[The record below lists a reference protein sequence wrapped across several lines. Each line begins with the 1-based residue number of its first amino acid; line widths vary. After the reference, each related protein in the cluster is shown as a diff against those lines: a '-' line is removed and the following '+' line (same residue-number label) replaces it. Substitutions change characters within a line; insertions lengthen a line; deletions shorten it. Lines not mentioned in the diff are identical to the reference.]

1 MCSPTCVIAQLLLLF
16 VCESYFNELLDNT
29 VLKLSGAP
37 RKITDYSLEG
47 GLERCLL
54 MPQL

>member
-37 RKITDYSLEG
+37 RKITDYSLG